1 MRRSKLLTQKSLVG
15 GLIARLIS
23 RLAVPLILA
32 MTAGCLYWIMFG
44 DELRKPLEPVAPL
57 VNLGEF
63 SVGIAGQ
70 VESKVIPQAR
80 VFPIRVEIPL
90 ARVPYGCE
98 FLYGAAV
105 YQYHLS
111 HERLI
116 EMPRYLIKFRY
127 DLRAGRCVSEDL
139 SLVDREGPVTVLLQL
154 VDVQLGA
161 TEYVEI
167 PRPQGIEIKAA
178 SPGQPEFA
186 LISIEPREPFRL
198 PRVTQ
203 FNPKFSHDLDPQQ
216 RELFVAPYDDIKG
229 VILEELARATDLCQ
243 SGSACPSVR
252 GAIAE
257 LLDPDISQ
265 ALDDARR
272 AGVSVDVVTNY
283 RAQSESSRL
292 ITLEQG
298 ELRTVTARYEGPSPW
313 MWLRGNPH
321 RLVLKLPMHTKFLAV
336 GDSFVVSTNANF
348 NFMFTASSREISMVY
363 RSPQIVRL
371 FDEVLTQV
379 RTSVYRPLAVNLEDP
394 FILLFNAD
402 RGRGYSVTQRKPF
415 VPIETNEGVRSDAY
429 GILLEIFSRVE
440 GPVTLA
446 MSPISNGCGTYRRRR
461 CLFEMLSGL
470 VAEGRL
476 ELFMNAY
483 FYLVD
488 SAGAG
493 DEWRY
498 GRPDYHD
505 FMSERF
511 KPIQALFGV
520 DHLTQPQLFMQ
531 KGNSYS
537 LHHQRAGLLGTDLVL
552 AGSTNLGQ
560 TGTLNV
566 MELIRDAEIHRALQ
580 AEFDTFD
587 EPYFVSPAHPWT
599 PANKRLGNCEFTFE
613 RDLLRRS
620 VYRRK
625 QFHRSDLV
633 AELQRRHGL
642 GASERLEI
650 VEPLPAP
657 AADDGVRYISDVEL
671 SAIPVE
677 DEFTSWSSYLCV
689 RAGQRDE
696 VAVRVREAS
705 AD

>member
-1 MRRSKLLTQKSLVG
+1 MRRAKLLTQKSLVG
-15 GLIARLIS
+15 GILARLIS
-23 RLAVPLILA
+23 RLVVPLILA
-32 MTAGCLYWIMFG
+32 MTAGCLCWIMFG
-44 DELRKPLEPVAPL
+44 DELREPPESEAPL
-57 VNLGEF
+57 VNLGEV
-63 SVGIAGQ
+63 SVGIAAH

-80 VFPIRVEIPL
+80 VFPVRVEVPL
-90 ARVPYGCE
+90 AQVPYGCE

-105 YQYHLS
+105 YQYHHS
-111 HERLI
+111 NERLI

-167 PRPQGIEIKAA
+167 PRPQGIEITAA
-178 SPGQPEFA
+178 SPGQPAFA

-203 FNPKFSHDLDPQQ
+203 LNPKFSHDLSPQQ

-229 VILEELARATDLCQ
+229 VILEELARATDLCR

-265 ALDDARR
+265 ALDEARR

-298 ELRTVTARYEGPSPW
+298 ELRSITSRYAGPSPW

-348 NFMFTASSREISMVY
+348 NFVFTASSREISMVY
-363 RSPQIVRL
+363 RSPEIVRM

-429 GILLEIFSRVE
+429 GILLEILSRVE
-440 GPVTLA
+440 GPVRLA

-461 CLFEMLSGL
+461 CLFELLRDL
-470 VAEGRL
+470 VTEERL
-476 ELFMNAY
+476 ELFMNGY
-483 FYLVD
+483 FYLID
-488 SAGAG
+488 NAGAP

-498 GRPDYHD
+498 AHADYRE
-505 FMSERF
+505 FVSERF

-520 DHLTQPQLFMQ
+520 NHPTQPQLFMQ

-537 LHHQRAGLLGTDLVL
+537 LHHERAGLLGQDLVL

-566 MELIRDAEIHRALQ
+566 MELIRDPELFRGLRG
-580 AEFDTFD
+580 EFDTFD
-587 EPYFVSPAHPWT
+587 EPYFVSPVHPWT
-599 PANKRLGNCEFTFE
+599 PNNKRRGNCEFTFE

-620 VYRRK
+620 DYRRK
-625 QFHRSDLV
+625 RFRRSELR
-633 AELQRRHGL
+633 AELQRRHGIDP
-642 GASERLEI
+642 SVPIEI
-650 VEPLPAP
+650 IEPLQTP

-671 SAIPVE
+671 STTPVE
-677 DEFTSWSSYLCV
+677 ETFISWSSYLCV
-689 RAGQRDE
+689 KVGARDE
-696 VAVRVREAS
+696 VAVRVREAQ